1 MRDILVLG
9 EILRIGFERQHV
21 LFDEGAHAQA
31 DVLDFGRQREVHCS
45 FPYPEIITTWPP
57 STTMVAPVM

>member
-1 MRDILVLG
+1 MRDVLVVG

-21 LFDEGAHAQA
+21 LGDEVAHAQA
-31 DVLDFGRQREVHCS
+31 DVFDLGREREVHCL